1 LLCGTRALTDCCCC
15 TRTHTLLFSSLRRMK
30 KNLYE
35 MATNLKWD
43 FNSDKIAGYVVKAD
57 IQELRPFEI
66 DPAAKS
72 RVQIADELWST
83 MS

>member
-1 LLCGTRALTDCCCC
+1 
-15 TRTHTLLFSSLRRMK
+15 MK

-35 MATNLKWD
+35 MATSLKWD

>member
-1 LLCGTRALTDCCCC
+1 
-15 TRTHTLLFSSLRRMK
+15 MK